1 MDIEVEST
9 EQYGIDSYKA
19 LFEEIM
25 SDIGKAALIDKAK
38 LVLDPHRPL
47 FIFSIR
53 LKAEPASK
61 KIGDV
66 ANIRSEGDNVHITTT
81 DERYAPDILSQL
93 WKVYGRGAVIQQTR
107 FDMDVKGAKGDAVS
121 SMIIASG
128 EESMKEIVGSL
139 WRTMPEGIKNRHTY
153 IDGPVVTV
161 VATEEILQKDML
173 EDGLKVH
180 KEMRGVV

>member
-1 MDIEVEST
+1 MDVEVQGIE
-9 EQYGIDSYKA
+9 QFGADSYKV

-25 SDIGKAALIDKAK
+25 SDIGKSEMIDKAK

-53 LKAEPASK
+53 LRAEPANR

-66 ANIRSEGDNVHITTT
+66 ANVRSEDRNVHITIT
-81 DERYAPDILSQL
+81 DERYAPEILNQL
-93 WKVYGRGAVIQQTR
+93 WKRYGRGSVVQQTR
-107 FDMDVKGAKGDAVS
+107 FDMDVMEAKVEDVN
-121 SMIIASG
+121 SMVISSG
-128 EESMKEIVGSL
+128 EESMKDIVGSL

-161 VATEEILQKDML
+161 VATEEIFQPDML
-173 EDGLKVH
+173 AEGIKIHD
-180 KEMRGVV
+180 EMKGAA

>member
-1 MDIEVEST
+1 MDVEIQGIEQFGS
-9 EQYGIDSYKA
+9 DSYKA

-25 SDIGKAALIDKAK
+25 SDIGKSEMIDKAK

-53 LKAEPASK
+53 LRSEPTNR

-66 ANIRSEGDNVHITTT
+66 ANVRSEDRNVHITIT
-81 DERYAPDILSQL
+81 DERYAPEILNQL
-93 WKVYGRGAVIQQTR
+93 WKRYGRGSVVQQTR
-107 FDMDVKGAKGDAVS
+107 FDMDVAGAKSDDVN
-121 SMIIASG
+121 SMVISSG
-128 EESMKEIVGSL
+128 EESMKDIVGSL

-161 VATEEILQKDML
+161 VATEEIFQPDML
-173 EDGLKVH
+173 AEGIKVH
-180 KEMRGVV
+180 EEMKGAA